1 MDNFSDMWKDV
12 YGVRPCEWT
21 MESYSS
27 MDNGIMVALNVA
39 VVLAILLWF
48 AVYIWPNLTIF

>member
-1 MDNFSDMWKDV
+1 MKQAALNIL
-12 YGVRPCEWT
+12 YTIG
-21 MESYSS
+21 
-27 MDNGIMVALNVA
+27 NGIMVALNVA